1 MHLRVGKTAELVTCI
16 LLQVKQKPAA
26 ALLCARPTQRPQ
38 GWGEEWLGFLLLPS
52 PLIIITTLK
61 GRQWGLPFRLGET
74 EALSWLR
81 SHSQKPSAGRGSVCK
96 RNPLDRAPSSAPELP
111 QALRPFS
118 PSRAWEPESQ
128 LSGTRRSMNPN
139 SGLPV
144 KSVDRVPCLLF
155 LCLVCKSFD
164 FFQEFLDGD
173 LHPPSLPAG
182 SMPP

>member
-26 ALLCARPTQRPQ
+26 VLLCARPTQRPQ

-61 GRQWGLPFRLGET
+61 GRQWGPPFRLGET

-96 RNPLDRAPSSAPELP
+96 RNPLDRAPSSTPELP

-118 PSRAWEPESQ
+118 TEP
-128 LSGTRRSMNPN
+128 
-139 SGLPV
+139 GLGA
-144 KSVDRVPCLLF
+144 RVPAVGHQTLHESRLWAPRQIGRPCALSSLSLF
-155 LCLVCKSFD
+155 GL
-164 FFQEFLDGD
+164 
-173 LHPPSLPAG
+173 
-182 SMPP
+182 